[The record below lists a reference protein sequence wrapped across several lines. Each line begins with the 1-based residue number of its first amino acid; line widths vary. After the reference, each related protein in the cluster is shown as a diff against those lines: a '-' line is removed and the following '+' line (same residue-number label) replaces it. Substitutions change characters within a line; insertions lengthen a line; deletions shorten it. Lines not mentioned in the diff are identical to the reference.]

1 MRLKESV
8 ALVTGGGRGI
18 GRAVS
23 LALAREGAV
32 VELGWVQDAAAA
44 QATAEE
50 IHANGGQAHCLQLDV
65 REEQSVRA
73 AMTALE
79 QRHQRL
85 DILVNNAGINR
96 PNDFDQVELED
107 WDAIMA
113 VNLRGPFL
121 VLREAL
127 PLLRR
132 SQAGSVVAIGS
143 VSGQYGGPRTPHYA
157 ASKAGLISLTQV
169 AARFCGRWGIRC
181 NTVAAGLIASD
192 MAAAGLAAPA
202 VQQAAEA
209 IILKRLGRPEEVA
222 AAVVFLASAE
232 ASYITAQTINVN
244 GGLYF

>member
-32 VELGWVQDAAAA
+32 VELGWVQDASAA
-44 QATAEE
+44 QATAEA